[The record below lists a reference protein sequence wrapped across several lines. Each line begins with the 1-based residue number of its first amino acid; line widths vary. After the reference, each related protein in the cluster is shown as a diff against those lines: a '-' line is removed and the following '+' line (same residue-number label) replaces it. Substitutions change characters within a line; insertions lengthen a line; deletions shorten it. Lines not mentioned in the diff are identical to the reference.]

1 MKKKSRKKII
11 CLIGA
16 ALVLCMGFGFFHI
29 TAAAQPQRPLV
40 IVIDPGHGGENE
52 GAKYDGYMEKE
63 MTMVVARAMKE
74 ELEKYDGV
82 EVYLTRQ
89 GDEDVSIKDRAAFA
103 GEKNAD
109 FLFCLHFNSSVHHS
123 LFGTEA
129 WVPAE
134 GAYYAK
140 GYSFAQIELQELVG
154 IGLYSRGIKTRLNDR
169 GENYYGILR
178 YCTYEK
184 VPSVLIE
191 HCHLDNEKDKKFY
204 QQGRGQI
211 EELGRLDATAAAKY
225 FRLKSEMLG
234 IDYGDYPVP
243 ETNIPKDI
251 VRPDKT
257 EPDLCEIEAGAV
269 DKSTGQV
276 DVHIEAED
284 KDSYI
289 LYYCYSTDGGNTYFP
304 LEEWPRPEGWN
315 QSSKNHDFQITV
327 PLDEETELRVAV
339 YNGFDLLTESNI
351 VTIEPVINKELEA
364 QKIAYEKAL
373 AVLQKEMPEKF
384 PWSGQLTH
392 RSNDNE
398 EPPDENLTDGA
409 FINSEEDNRDRE
421 SRVNAMLVY
430 NVIAGIM
437 ICIILLSFFMAK
449 MITSR

>member
-1 MKKKSRKKII
+1 M
-11 CLIGA
+11 
-16 ALVLCMGFGFFHI
+16 
-29 TAAAQPQRPLV
+29 
-40 IVIDPGHGGENE
+40 
-52 GAKYDGYMEKE
+52 
-63 MTMVVARAMKE
+63 
-74 ELEKYDGV
+74 
-82 EVYLTRQ
+82 
-89 GDEDVSIKDRAAFA
+89 
-103 GEKNAD
+103 
-109 FLFCLHFNSSVHHS
+109 
-123 LFGTEA
+123 
-129 WVPAE
+129 
-134 GAYYAK
+134 
-140 GYSFAQIELQELVG
+140 
-154 IGLYSRGIKTRLNDR
+154 
-169 GENYYGILR
+169 
-178 YCTYEK
+178 
-184 VPSVLIE
+184 
-191 HCHLDNEKDKKFY
+191 
-204 QQGRGQI
+204 
-211 EELGRLDATAAAKY
+211 
-225 FRLKSEMLG
+225 
-234 IDYGDYPVP
+234 
-243 ETNIPKDI
+243 
-251 VRPDKT
+251 
-257 EPDLCEIEAGAV
+257 
-269 DKSTGQV
+269 